1 MAQTNP
7 ILDMSDQTRPLA
19 TTRLELSTSTVDVNG
34 TKSETIVTDMV
45 VSPTDSTPS
54 PSSPKISGEFGRLS
68 KVKLLLER
76 ERHERSEPVWRP
88 SLLKI
93 RPLLGILSLAF
104 SIGCMFLSLA
114 ILLVSH
120 EQPVRHWPIQPTVYL
135 AIASAIGNTAL
146 GFSRYHAVPIAWWY
160 RASRGS
166 TIKDLERNWE
176 VGHSLVLA
184 LRHNIHMGFPGFATI
199 VVALMIIDG
208 PLLQR
213 ATTVDVVT
221 STKNATLALN
231 LSPEVP
237 NGFSGYGLYNTLNT
251 SSSAISVSVD
261 WKNRAPIHL
270 DVQPCNGTC
279 TAKAIGPGVA
289 LSNCSSQTWEISR
302 ADIYDPNATWG
313 LWRAYDSLHDAWRLP
328 MMYTL
333 LGYLTPNLP
342 QRSEVAKLQV
352 GLLHWD
358 DPEDE
363 NMPNGTYVESTC
375 YYVPAILEYDLV
387 VKGTEVTIPDH
398 PDQGRVVQTANNS
411 LSFSLDLPPDQV
423 QPNTMD
429 ALSLYLNLFV
439 NVNSSVLSATNP
451 PPGQFWGLDP
461 FPSSNT
467 AQLAKYFDYTQIG
480 GAIHLTDPTH
490 DIVFALNELMFRA
503 GVMSTNW
510 TNLADL
516 IDPGLSIKQTLQ
528 AEQTVTENVYR
539 SDLRWFAGAAILEII
554 AVLFVL
560 PLFWGWWTLDKVTLL
575 SPFEVALAFDAP
587 LLKEA
592 NSAQGVAAMV
602 RSDMGK
608 TQVKWGAVPDRSKFF
623 DTDSDGTQ
631 RNGNAAYRLGIAES
645 QSVMTPH
652 KGMRFDM

>member
-1 MAQTNP
+1 MTYTDP
-7 ILDMSDQTRPLA
+7 VLDMPDQTRPLA
-19 TTRLELSTSTVDVNG
+19 TTPLELSTSTVDVDG
-34 TKSETIVTDMV
+34 MKSEAIVTDMM
-45 VSPTDSTPS
+45 VSPTDSAPS
-54 PSSPKISGEFGRLS
+54 PSSPSIPAKIGIFP
-68 KVKLLLER
+68 KVKSLLER
-76 ERHERSEPVWRP
+76 KHHERSEPVWRP

-93 RPLLGILSLAF
+93 RPLLGILSLGF

-120 EQPVRHWPIQPTVYL
+120 GQPVRHWPIQPTVYL

-146 GFSRYHAVPIAWWY
+146 AFSRYHAVPVAWWY

-184 LRHNIHMGFPGFATI
+184 LHHNIHMGFPGFATI

-221 STKNATLALN
+221 STKNVTLALN

-237 NGFSGYGLYNTLNT
+237 NGFSGYGQYHTLNT

-270 DVQPCNGTC
+270 DIQPCNGTC
-279 TAKAIGPGVA
+279 IAKAIGPGVA

-302 ADIYDPNATWG
+302 ADVYDPNATWG

-333 LGYLTPNLP
+333 LGYLAPNSP
-342 QRSEVAKLQV
+342 RRSEVAKLQV
-352 GLLHWD
+352 GVLHWD

-375 YYVPAILEYDLV
+375 YYVPAMLEYDLV
-387 VKGTEVTIPDH
+387 VRGTEVTIPDH
-398 PDQGRVVQTANNS
+398 PDQGRVLQTANNS
-411 LSFSLDLPPDQV
+411 LSFSLDVPPDQV

-439 NVNSSVLSATNP
+439 NVNSSVLSAANP

-461 FPSSNT
+461 FPSSNS
-467 AQLAKYFDYTQIG
+467 AQLAKYFDYTQVG

-592 NSAQGVAAMV
+592 NSAQGVGAMV
-602 RSDMGK
+602 ESEMGS
-608 TQVKWGAVPDRSKFF
+608 TQVKWGAVPDRSNFY

-652 KGMRFDM
+652 KGMRFDV